1 MTEIRIRDIAAH
13 EYAAFLAD
21 VPHSIFHGTAWL
33 DAVAGTF
40 DLRLRLL
47 GYFRDEVLLAVTPL
61 MGRRIGPFLIW
72 GAPLRKSGTPPAVP
86 FCSPTTLAPLLLR
99 SLREWVARERL
110 GFVQITVPG
119 DMSAESSKSGESEPL
134 DNLELDLQPAI
145 EETWK
150 SLSELPRR
158 CVRKAVRMG
167 VRIHWR
173 SSEAMLATQ
182 EELVSATYDRQGI
195 RPNIP
200 QRLYRE
206 LLARRKDIGL
216 RVLSAT
222 HSGRTVAAI
231 WVLSDT
237 RTCHYWDA
245 ASLEDARE
253 LNANHLQ
260 VWCLI
265 RWAYRRGFKKL
276 DFVGTSSG
284 GRAGTRPGI
293 ARFKRSMGGQPVE
306 YRILYWYSPL
316 MHAAFVG
323 YRLANRWGQRLR
335 VLLGGSRATPA

>member
-1 MTEIRIRDIAAH
+1 MSDLRIAVALSD
-13 EYAAFLAD
+13 
-21 VPHSIFHGTAWL
+21 PL
-33 DAVAGTF
+33 DAPTPPPSSCGLDFWQSDEASEWVCGYLDARPASLQVVAGG
-40 DLRLRLL
+40 RSASLRLL
-47 GYFRDEVLLAVTPL
+47 LRRLPL
-61 MGRRIGPFLIW
+61 G
-72 GAPLRKSGTPPAVP
+72 
-86 FCSPTTLAPLLLR
+86 
-99 SLREWVARERL
+99 
-110 GFVQITVPG
+110 
-119 DMSAESSKSGESEPL
+119 MSAESSKSGQSEPL

-222 HSGRTVAAI
+222 HSGKTVAAI

-265 RWAYRRGFKKL
+265 RWAYRRGLKKL

-316 MHAAFVG
+316 MLV
-323 YRLANRWGQRLR
+323 
-335 VLLGGSRATPA
+335 SRCAVTKV